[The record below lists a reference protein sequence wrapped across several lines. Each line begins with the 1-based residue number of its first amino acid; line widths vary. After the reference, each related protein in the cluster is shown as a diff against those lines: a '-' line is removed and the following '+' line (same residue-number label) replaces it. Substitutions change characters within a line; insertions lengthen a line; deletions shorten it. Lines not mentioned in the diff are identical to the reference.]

1 MGLTVATYN
10 ICEQIN
16 QGIFTVSG
24 SGNYQLGQ
32 SAGDPCNNCGEYLL
46 ISVTQSSSTNYGSIS
61 INIPF
66 SSIIYNPQNIWIA
79 IMGEISTT
87 SPPITATFTFTFYN
101 SSGTEIG
108 SYSFSVPVNSGTVN
122 YILASPVPDGT
133 DTMTITASGNAYITT
148 YTTSGTA
155 SASTQIW
162 ITDVYFYSQPPT
174 YYIEPLYFYNQ
185 TLTYSAS
192 LNITTSDYLALWVI
206 SGSPSNLNSYSA
218 CIVASNGTFCANTEF
233 FSGESSISAF
243 QVTGNANNTYQVTW
257 SQELALIFVNSS
269 CGLDNIFLFEVTGYN
284 NILNP
289 SEYTF
294 TIQTPFNGSV
304 SKTYTLL
311 IPVGYF
317 KLLPSYSLSCSTS
330 PCTSGFTTFTITVDI
345 QTSSGVVVASQQ
357 VDVLSGQTF
366 TTFNLE
372 DYYGGQTLDVVITLD
387 IDATLSQTVTLTM
400 NFEYEVLAQT

>member
-1 MGLTVATYN
+1 MGLTVASYN
-10 ICEQIN
+10 VCEQVNI
-16 QGIFTVSG
+16 GIFKVST
-24 SGNYQLGQ
+24 SGPAVVGQ
-32 SAGDPCNNCGEYLL
+32 SAGDPCNNCGEYGDVGSTTSTGSMSITIPYSSL
-46 ISVTQSSSTNYGSIS
+46 IYA
-61 INIPF
+61 PE
-66 SSIIYNPQNIWIA
+66 NIWIA
-79 IMGEISTT
+79 VMGEIASFCAS
-87 SPPITATFTFTFYN
+87 SPGTLTFTFYN
-101 SSGTEIG
+101 SSGNEIG
-108 SYSFSVPVNSGTVN
+108 SYSFTVSSGSSAQAY
-122 YILASPVPDGT
+122 YIISSPVPSGT
-133 DTMTITASGNAYITT
+133 DTITV
-148 YTTSGTA
+148 TTSAEAVSCGSQTIPY
-155 SASTQIW
+155 TQIW
-162 ITDVYFYSQPPT
+162 VTDVYFYSQPPV

-185 TLTYSAS
+185 TLTYSIS
-192 LNITTSDYLALWVI
+192 LNITTSDYLALWVM
-206 SGSPSNLNSYSA
+206 SGGSSSLTSYSA
-218 CIVASNGTFCANTEF
+218 CVVTSNGTFCANTQF

-372 DYYGGQTLDVVITLD
+372 DYYGGQTLDVVITLN

>member
-10 ICEQIN
+10 VCQQIIL
-16 QGIFTVSG
+16 GIFSVSE
-24 SGNYQLGQ
+24 SNAYQIGQ
-32 SAGDPCNNCGEYLL
+32 SAGDPCNNCGEYMVSTSTSPPGSMSITIPYSSL
-46 ISVTQSSSTNYGSIS
+46 IYA
-61 INIPF
+61 PE
-66 SSIIYNPQNIWIA
+66 NIWIA
-79 IMGEISTT
+79 VMGKVT
-87 SPPITATFTFTFYN
+87 SLCSSAPATLTFTFYN
-101 SSGTEIG
+101 SSGNEIG
-108 SYSFSVPVNSGTVN
+108 SYSFTVFSGSSYVVS
-122 YILASPVPDGT
+122 SPVPSGT
-133 DTMTITASGNAYITT
+133 DTITV
-148 YTTSGTA
+148 TA
-155 SASTQIW
+155 SAEAPTCPGVQAINVW
-162 ITDVYFYSQPPT
+162 VTDIYFYSQPPV
-174 YYIEPLYFYNQ
+174 YYIEPLFFYNQ
-185 TLTYSAS
+185 TLTYSIP

-206 SGSPSNLNSYSA
+206 SGSPSGLTSYSA
-218 CIVASNGTFCANTEF
+218 CIVASSGTFCANTQL

-289 SEYTF
+289 AEYIF

-345 QTSSGVVVASQQ
+345 QTSSGVVIASQQ

-372 DYYGGQTLDVVITLD
+372 DYYGGQTLDVVITLN

>member
-1 MGLTVATYN
+1 MGLTVASYN
-10 ICEQIN
+10 VCEQVNI
-16 QGIFTVSG
+16 GIFKVSASG
-24 SGNYQLGQ
+24 SASLFQDT
-32 SAGDPCNNCGEYLL
+32 GDPCNNCGEYAGVGSTTSTGSMTITIPYSSL
-46 ISVTQSSSTNYGSIS
+46 IYA
-61 INIPF
+61 PE
-66 SSIIYNPQNIWIA
+66 NIWIA
-79 IMGEISTT
+79 VMGEIASFCAS
-87 SPPITATFTFTFYN
+87 SPGTLTIAFYN
-101 SSGTEIG
+101 SSGNEIG
-108 SYSFSVPVNSGTVN
+108 SYSFTISSGSSAQAY
-122 YILASPVPDGT
+122 YIVASPVPSGT
-133 DTMTITASGNAYITT
+133 DTITV
-148 YTTSGTA
+148 TTSAEAVSCGPQT
-155 SASTQIW
+155 IPY
-162 ITDVYFYSQPPT
+162 TDISVTDIYFYSQPPV
-174 YYIEPLYFYNQ
+174 YYIEPLFFYNQ
-185 TLTYSAS
+185 TLTYSIP
-192 LNITTSDYLALWVI
+192 LNITTSDYLALWVM
-206 SGSPSNLNSYSA
+206 SGGSSGLTSYSA
-218 CIVASNGTFCANTEF
+218 CISASNGTFCANTQF
-233 FSGESSISAF
+233 YSGESSVSAF

-294 TIQTPFNGSV
+294 TIQTPFNGSA

-345 QTSSGVVVASQQ
+345 QTSSGVVIASQQ

-372 DYYGGQTLDVVITLD
+372 DYYGGQTLDVVITLN